1 MAFVSYPSLC
11 YSTTPASAATALRS
25 GLATIAAA
33 TGPATLA
40 AGLATLA
47 AATGLATL
55 AAAAGLATLAT
66 QRATTGASL
75 RNTSLGATGSALA
88 TRRAADLHIRSAAAH
103 GILVTEHVVVPVM
116 CPTQCG

>member
-40 AGLATLA
+40 A
-47 AATGLATL
+47 GLATL